1 MKLYLLKIFSL
12 FDKFPSFVAIGGIT
26 SLVNIL
32 FFWISFRFTSSIPL
46 STFIG
51 NGMSV
56 IVNIFGLKQIFQS
69 EKWNALL
76 LVKYFFSMFIYYV
89 VAVNLTILG
98 VGLGITE
105 LVSRALV
112 MVVLSPITYI
122 VNKYLIF

>member
-1 MKLYLLKIFSL
+1 MKLYFLKLFSL

-26 SLVNIL
+26 SLVNIS
-32 FFWISFRFTSSIPL
+32 FFWISFRYTSSIPL

-51 NGMSV
+51 NGMAV

-69 EKWNALL
+69 ERWNSLL

-89 VAVNLTILG
+89 AAVNLTILG

>member
-1 MKLYLLKIFSL
+1 
-12 FDKFPSFVAIGGIT
+12 
-26 SLVNIL
+26 
-32 FFWISFRFTSSIPL
+32 
-46 STFIG
+46 
-51 NGMSV
+51 MSV

-69 EKWNALL
+69 EKWNSLL
-76 LVKYFFSMFIYYV
+76 LVKYFASMFIYYV

-105 LVSRALV
+105 IVSRALV

>member
-1 MKLYLLKIFSL
+1 
-12 FDKFPSFVAIGGIT
+12 
-26 SLVNIL
+26 
-32 FFWISFRFTSSIPL
+32 
-46 STFIG
+46 
-51 NGMSV
+51 MSV

-69 EKWNALL
+69 EEWNALL

>member
-1 MKLYLLKIFSL
+1 
-12 FDKFPSFVAIGGIT
+12 
-26 SLVNIL
+26 
-32 FFWISFRFTSSIPL
+32 
-46 STFIG
+46 
-51 NGMSV
+51 MSV

>member
-1 MKLYLLKIFSL
+1 
-12 FDKFPSFVAIGGIT
+12 
-26 SLVNIL
+26 
-32 FFWISFRFTSSIPL
+32 
-46 STFIG
+46 
-51 NGMSV
+51 MSV

-76 LVKYFFSMFIYYV
+76 LVKYFFSMFIYYL